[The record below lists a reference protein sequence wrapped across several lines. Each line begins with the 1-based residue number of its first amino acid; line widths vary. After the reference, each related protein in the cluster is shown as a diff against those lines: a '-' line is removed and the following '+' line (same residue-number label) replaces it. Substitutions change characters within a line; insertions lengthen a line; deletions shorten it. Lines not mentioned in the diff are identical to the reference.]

1 MDAPEPGVRGS
12 RMAIF
17 PCHLGCSRSSNERIS
32 SGLTRSVS
40 YQTESLWHNTDLGF
54 DEIGVV
60 PEAFRLVRLERV
72 NIFLRV
78 VDPDV
83 AAPPLFRVLYLRQD
97 EVRLDGLEDV
107 FREKAGHDRFAAA
120 DVDVEIAD
128 AGFGL
133 LDDPA
138 RDRRAARGNR
148 FDVDAVAFFEAVLE
162 RLAQLAGGRDRDDD
176 LAFFLPGF
184 YDALPLDRK
193 TTRLNST

>member
-1 MDAPEPGVRGS
+1 MFFFFFFKQKTAYEIRPRDWSSDV
-12 RMAIF
+12 
-17 PCHLGCSRSSNERIS
+17 CSSD
-32 SGLTRSVS
+32 LD
-40 YQTESLWHNTDLGF
+40 LLGF
-54 DEIGVV
+54 GEIGVV

-97 EVRLDGLEDV
+97 EVRLDGLEDG

-162 RLAQLAGGRDRDDD
+162 RLAQLAGRGDRDDD

-184 YDALPLDRK
+184 DDALPFAGF
-193 TTRLNST
+193 RLGERSRRRQKKNCGDE